1 MDLQKHLDES
11 GYTQAAKELEEAK
24 AAIAFA
30 KANLA
35 AGILPNVPLVKFL
48 ADLAEMEVRIPETE
62 KALAA
67 TYADAVE
74 LVDAQNDLD
83 LTMLDLEERA
93 EMVLEY
99 MEQDHP
105 DATAT
110 AEIRV
115 LVEKIR
121 NNEE

>member
-24 AAIAFA
+24 EAIAFA

-35 AGILPNVPLVKFL
+35 AGIQPNVPLVQFL
-48 ADLAEMEVRIPETE
+48 ADLAEMEVRIPQME
-62 KALAA
+62 KALANE
-67 TYADAVE
+67 YAAAVK
-74 LVDAQNDLD
+74 LVDSQNDLD

-99 MEQDHP
+99 MEKDHP
-105 DATAT
+105 DAPAT

>member
-1 MDLQKHLDES
+1 MDLQKCLDES

-24 AAIAFA
+24 EAIAFA

-35 AGILPNVPLVKFL
+35 AGIQPNVPLVEFL
-48 ADLAEMEVRIPETE
+48 ADLAEMEVRIPKME
-62 KALAA
+62 KALADEYAA
-67 TYADAVE
+67 TVKY
-74 LVDAQNDLD
+74 VDASNDAD
-83 LTMLDLEERA
+83 LAMLDIEERA

-105 DATAT
+105 DAPAT

>member
-11 GYTQAAKELEEAK
+11 GYTKAAKQFDDLK
-24 AAIAFA
+24 AAIALA
-30 KANLA
+30 KDNLA
-35 AGILPNVPLVKFL
+35 AGILPNVPLVELL
-48 ADLAEMEVRIPETE
+48 ADIAEMEIKIPQME
-62 KALAA
+62 KALADE
-67 TYADAVE
+67 YAAAVK
-74 LVDAQNDLD
+74 LVDSQNDLD

-105 DATAT
+105 DAPTT

>member
-1 MDLQKHLDES
+1 MDLQKRLDES
-11 GYTQAAKELEEAK
+11 GYTRAAKELEEAK
-24 AAIAFA
+24 EAIALA

-35 AGILPNVPLVKFL
+35 AGIQPNVPLLELL
-48 ADLAEMEVRIPETE
+48 ADLAEMELRIPKME
-62 KALAA
+62 KALSDEYAA
-67 TYADAVE
+67 AVK

-83 LTMLDLEERA
+83 LAMLDIEGRA

-105 DATAT
+105 DAPAT

>member
-1 MDLQKHLDES
+1 MDLQKRLDES

-24 AAIAFA
+24 QAISFA

-48 ADLAEMEVRIPETE
+48 ADLAERELWVPKAE
-62 KALAA
+62 KALADE
-67 TYADAVE
+67 YAETVKR
-74 LVDAQNDLD
+74 VDSRNDLD

-105 DATAT
+105 DAPAT

-121 NNEE
+121 NNQE

>member
-11 GYTQAAKELEEAK
+11 GYTQAAKELEAAK

-30 KANLA
+30 KANMA
-35 AGILPNVPLVKFL
+35 AGILPNAPLVPFL
-48 ADLAEMEVRIPETE
+48 ADLAEMEIRIPKME
-62 KALAA
+62 KALADE
-67 TYADAVE
+67 YASAVA

-99 MEQDHP
+99 VEQDHP
-105 DATAT
+105 DAPAT
-110 AEIRV
+110 AEIRE
-115 LVEKIR
+115 LAEKIR

>member
-1 MDLQKHLDES
+1 MDLQKHLGES
-11 GYTQAAKELEEAK
+11 GYTEAAKRLDDLK
-24 AAIAFA
+24 AAIAIA

-35 AGILPNVPLVKFL
+35 AGILPKEPLVPFL
-48 ADLAEMEVRIPETE
+48 ADLAEMEIRIPKME
-62 KALAA
+62 KALADE
-67 TYADAVE
+67 YASAVA

-99 MEQDHP
+99 VEQDHP
-105 DATAT
+105 DAPAT
-110 AEIRV
+110 AEIRG

-121 NNEE
+121 SNEE